1 MKKIFTLLLGLFLA
15 CSANA
20 QTENLPVAGGWNW
33 SVPMF
38 SCTATFSAENAE
50 LGLCS
55 TIKPNGISLTDYKGI
70 IIEFDEEGIPEADA
84 VQVKAQSQMQVDAG
98 KYEGI
103 YIPCDGTSTL
113 EVSFDEAG
121 LGGDPV
127 ITVLNLQA
135 KVANVTLKIASVNLI
150 DINDRLEPCE
160 CSADWNKTGSWGVT
174 AESTVTVLSFTQYA
188 QLGCWSATLEEGIS
202 HTYTFYLGSDGI
214 DTSKFQWK
222 YTDADGNDQYKG
234 ITVNDDGTISYT
246 LKESYKNFSLQSTT
260 VAEVEILSITR
271 TVATKPEPIVLD
283 ENGEVPELGDMADL
297 KLIRT
302 FNLGWN
308 TFCIPTYMTP
318 PVIKTHFGENVKV
331 FKFTDFTN
339 GKLNFA
345 AEDLSSQYT
354 WVIDG
359 YNPVLLYISDNDA
372 PALVNSGFT
381 LIDAEIKGNRDSASG
396 LCVGSATVDQASGV
410 EFQGT
415 YTTISGLDLWGLYGV
430 TAEGNIQVAGQ
441 SATMKGYRAYFKGI
455 TEEAAAKGITMVFD
469 GVTTGIS
476 EVTTFNEVFGNSA
489 VYNLNGQRVTN
500 SAAPGIYIRNGKK
513 YIQK

>member
-1 MKKIFTLLLGLFLA
+1 L
-15 CSANA
+15 
-20 QTENLPVAGGWNW
+20 
-33 SVPMF
+33 
-38 SCTATFSAENAE
+38 
-50 LGLCS
+50 
-55 TIKPNGISLTDYKGI
+55 
-70 IIEFDEEGIPEADA
+70 
-84 VQVKAQSQMQVDAG
+84 
-98 KYEGI
+98 
-103 YIPCDGTSTL
+103 
-113 EVSFDEAG
+113 
-121 LGGDPV
+121 
-127 ITVLNLQA
+127 
-135 KVANVTLKIASVNLI
+135 
-150 DINDRLEPCE
+150 
-160 CSADWNKTGSWGVT
+160 
-174 AESTVTVLSFTQYA
+174 
-188 QLGCWSATLEEGIS
+188 
-202 HTYTFYLGSDGI
+202 
-214 DTSKFQWK
+214 
-222 YTDADGNDQYKG
+222 
-234 ITVNDDGTISYT
+234 NDDNTISYT
-246 LKESYKNFSLQSTT
+246 LKESYTNFSLQSTT
-260 VAEVEILSITR
+260 VADVEILSITR

-489 VYNLNGQRVTN
+489 VYNLNGQRITN

>member
-1 MKKIFTLLLGLFLA
+1 MKKIFTLLLGLILA
-15 CSANA
+15 CSVNA
-20 QTENLPVAGGWNW
+20 QTEILPIAGGWHW
-33 SVPMF
+33 SVPMY
-38 SCTATFSAENAE
+38 SCTVTFSAQYAE

-70 IIEFDEEGIPEADA
+70 IIQFDEEGIPAAGA
-84 VQVKAQSQMQVDAG
+84 VQVKAQSQTQVDANN
-98 KYEGI
+98 YQGI
-103 YIPCDGTSTL
+103 YRPCNGTSTL
-113 EVSFDEAG
+113 EVIFNEEE

-135 KVANVTLKIASVNLI
+135 NEAVSLWIASVNLI
-150 DINDRLEPCE
+150 KNDDTKEACE
-160 CSADWNKTGSWGVT
+160 CSADWNKTGAWGVE
-174 AESTVTVLSFTQYA
+174 AESPEKVLAFEQYA
-188 QLGCWSATLEEGIS
+188 QLGCWTATLEEGIS
-202 HTYTFYLGSDGI
+202 HTYTFYLGTGSI
-214 DTSKFQWK
+214 DTNKFQWK
-222 YTDADGNDQYKG
+222 YTDADGNDQYKA

-246 LKESYKNFSLQSTT
+246 LKESYTNFSLQSTT

-396 LCVGSATVDQASGV
+396 LCVGSATVDEASGV

-415 YTTISGLDLWGLYGV
+415 YTTISGSDLWGLYGV
-430 TAEGNIQVAGQ
+430 TAEGYIQVAGQ
-441 SATMKGYRAYFKGI
+441 NATMKGYRAYFKGI